1 MPINA
6 YNTILNI
13 LCKSFL
19 QWLQSSKEKNI
30 KKIPKVVYVLNLL
43 YKIESYMILDRRNI
57 KRRGKKALDDFPAM
71 VILFFLLG
79 VLAKH
84 FIDEYPTTVWQNDS
98 TWSATYILSKTQ
110 EAKACSS
117 TKGTPLHSKGKK
129 GTHMKVKI
137 NH

>member
-1 MPINA
+1 
-6 YNTILNI
+6 
-13 LCKSFL
+13 
-19 QWLQSSKEKNI
+19 
-30 KKIPKVVYVLNLL
+30 
-43 YKIESYMILDRRNI
+43 MILDGAASRE
-57 KRRGKKALDDFPAM
+57 GEKKALDDFPAM

-117 TKGTPLHSKGKK
+117 TKGTSLHSKGKK
-129 GTHMKVKI
+129 GTHIKVKI
-137 NH
+137 NHKSNKRLI